1 MRPAA
6 TALKYDGITAAGL
19 DAYEE
24 RIAIYNRDGGRC
36 RTCGESVAF
45 DAFELAH
52 RIANTV
58 ANRKRWGSTIID
70 HPLNRVVAH
79 PGRCNSAQNIGG
91 SPGACAELIKQIQ
104 EGL

>member
-1 MRPAA
+1 MHPYAQPRH
-6 TALKYDGITAAGL
+6 DGLTAAGL

-36 RTCGESVAF
+36 RTCGEPVAF

-79 PGRCNSAQNIGG
+79 HGRCNSRQNIGG
-91 SPGACAELIKQIQ
+91 NPGACAELIKQIQ
-104 EGL
+104 EVL

>member
-1 MRPAA
+1 MRPCNI
-6 TALKYDGITAAGL
+6 LPKYDGASRSGL
-19 DAYEE
+19 DAQEE
-24 RIAIYNRDGGRC
+24 RVYIYNRDGGRC
-36 RTCGESVAF
+36 RTCGEPVAF

-58 ANRKRWGSTIID
+58 ANRKRWGSAIID

-104 EGL
+104 EDL